1 MVRNRAAPT
10 RVLIADH
17 DARVRMALRT
27 FLSAHPDFEV
37 VGEAGSAAL
46 ALALAREHRPTV
58 ALVDV
63 LLPDASDGLDLLRT
77 LTGELKIPVVAISL
91 DGGMR
96 SSALA
101 AGAYRFLDKDG
112 SPELLVDALLAA

>member
-1 MVRNRAAPT
+1 MARDRAA
-10 RVLIADH
+10 RIQVLIADD
-17 DARVRMALRT
+17 DARVRTALRA
-27 FLSAHPDFEV
+27 FLSALPDFEV
-37 VGEAGSAAL
+37 IGEAASAAA
-46 ALALAREHRPTV
+46 ALQLAREHRPTV

-63 LLPDASDGLDLLRT
+63 LLPDARDGLDLLRT
-77 LTGELKIPVVAISL
+77 LTVDFRIPVVAISIE
-91 DGGMR
+91 GGMR